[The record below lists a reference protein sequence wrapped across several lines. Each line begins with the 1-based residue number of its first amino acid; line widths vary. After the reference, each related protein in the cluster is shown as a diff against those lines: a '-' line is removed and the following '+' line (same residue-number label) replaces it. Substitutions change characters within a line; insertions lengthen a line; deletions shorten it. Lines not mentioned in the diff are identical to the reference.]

1 MRWSVALAFALLS
14 VGRSSAQVPDNW
26 AFKPIVRPAIP
37 TVNSP
42 SNSPIDAFLLKQL
55 QAKNLEFTPRA
66 DRATILRRIT
76 FDLTGLPP
84 TTAELQAFLEDNSPH
99 AYERVVDRLLASSA
113 YGEKQALAWL
123 DVARFAES
131 DGFKADDSRPH
142 AWRYRDY
149 VIRAFNLDKP
159 FDRFVREQLAGD
171 ELFADDP
178 DAVTATAFL
187 RHYPDEYNAVNLE
200 QRRQEILN
208 DITDTTGQAFLGITL
223 GCAKCHDHKFDPI
236 AQKDYYRIQAFFAGW
251 KEVDAPVLPPE
262 QRKSFESK
270 LRAWE
275 QKTADIRRE
284 LDETE
289 KPFRDSFS
297 NKRRG
302 RFPVEY
308 AKLLDIPENQR
319 TPLEQQ
325 IAAMVGKQ
333 VYAEDKAMFN
343 SMKPPVKERHEALK
357 KKFAEAGPRPTAPS
371 VTMAFSDVGL
381 SVPPTHL
388 LKRGNW
394 TRKGDVINP
403 GFLSAIDDREAT
415 ISSTSSTTGRRTAL
429 ANWIADAKNPLT
441 ARVIVNRI
449 WLQHFGRGIVDSPGD
464 FGMQGEKPT
473 HPELLD
479 WLAADFVANGW
490 SLKRLHRTIVT
501 TAAYQQGTTFNK
513 DSSRSDP
520 ENELLWR
527 MNRRRL
533 DGESL
538 RDAIL
543 SVSGSLNAKAAG
555 PSIYPDLPAEVKSG
569 AWPVSTDQ
577 SERNRRSVYVYVKR
591 NLRYPLFAAFD
602 APDRNE
608 ACSRR
613 FETTTAP
620 QALMMLNEKLYM
632 EKGKLF
638 AERVTRLA
646 GSDPDKAL
654 EQAYLLA
661 FTRRPTSE
669 ERETGLKFL
678 RSQSNPS
685 ESLAEYCHAL
695 LNLNEFLY
703 VD

>member
-1 MRWSVALAFALLS
+1 MHWRVALAFAVFC
-14 VGRSSAQVPDNW
+14 VGQSIAEVQDDW

-37 TVNSP
+37 TVATA
-42 SNSPIDAFLLKQL
+42 NSPIDAFLLEKLRAQ
-55 QAKNLEFTPRA
+55 NLGFTPMA

-76 FDLTGLPP
+76 FSLTGLPP
-84 TTAELQAFLEDNSPH
+84 TIPELQAFLDDNSPT
-99 AYERVVDRLLASSA
+99 AFENVVDRLLAASA

-131 DGFKADDSRPH
+131 DGFKADDTRLH

-149 VIRAFNLDKP
+149 VIRSFNSDKP
-159 FDRFVREQLAGD
+159 FDRFIREQLAGD
-171 ELFADDP
+171 EIYSEDS
-178 DAVTATAFL
+178 DAVTATGFL

-251 KEVDAPVLPPE
+251 KEIDAPVLPPE
-262 QRKSFESK
+262 QRKSFESR

-275 QKTADIRRE
+275 QKTAEIRRE
-284 LDETE
+284 LDEME

-297 NKRRG
+297 KKRRG
-302 RFPVEY
+302 RFPEEY
-308 AKLLDIPENQR
+308 ATLLDIPEEKR

-333 VYAEDKAMFN
+333 VYAEDKAMFTG
-343 SMKPPVKERHEALK
+343 MKPPIKERHEALK
-357 KKFAEAGPRPTAPS
+357 KKLAEAGPKPTTQA
-371 VTMAFSDVGL
+371 VTMAFSDVGRD
-381 SVPPTHL
+381 VPPTYL

-394 TRKGDVINP
+394 TRKGDVVNP
-403 GFLSAIDDREAT
+403 GFLSAFDDREAT
-415 ISSTSSTTGRRTAL
+415 ISAGSTTTGRRTAL

-479 WLAADFVANGW
+479 WLASEFVENGW

-513 DSSRSDP
+513 EAAKADP

-555 PSIYPDLPAEVKSG
+555 PSVYPDLPAEVKSG
-569 AWPVSTDQ
+569 AWQVSTES
-577 SERNRRSVYVYVKR
+577 SERNRRSIYVFVKR

-638 AERVTRLA
+638 AERVRREA
-646 GSDPDKAL
+646 GSDPDKAI
-654 EQAYLLA
+654 EQAYLIA

-669 ERETGLKFL
+669 EREAGLKFL
-678 RSQSNPS
+678 RTQSNPS
-685 ESLAEYCHAL
+685 DAVADYCHAL